1 MHPVKLIWALRA
13 IGYKLILDNIGC
25 MTYIGKPCF
34 IEGGKKIAIGK
45 KTRIFP
51 GIRMEA
57 IGSGEIKIGDNC
69 AIEQNVHIISY
80 DSVLNIGNNTTISA
94 NVFISNVDHAYTD
107 ISKSVMQQSKIKKET
122 NIGEGCFIGFGAV
135 ILPGTTL
142 GKHCIVGANSVIK
155 GEFPDYCV
163 IVGSP
168 GTAVKIYD
176 MEKKQWKK
184 RT

>member
-1 MHPVKLIWALRA
+1 MHPRKYIWTLRA
-13 IGYKLILDNIGC
+13 IIYNFFINHIGY

-34 IEGGKKIAIGK
+34 IEGRKKITIGNR
-45 KTRIFP
+45 TRIFP

-57 IGSGEIKIGDNC
+57 IGSGKIKIGDNC

-80 DSVLNIGNNTTISA
+80 ENDLNIGNNTTISA

-107 ISKSVMQQSKIKKET
+107 ISKSVMQQSKIINET
-122 NIGEGCFIGFGAV
+122 NIGDGCFVGFGAV

-142 GKHCIVGANSVIK
+142 GKHCIVGANSVVK
-155 GEFPDYCV
+155 GEFPDYSV

-168 GTAVKIYD
+168 GTIVKTYD
-176 MEKKQWKK
+176 MENRQWIRKI
-184 RT
+184 